1 MASPVQMLK
10 GVVSSISNHLC
21 LIYLYPWVLFH
32 LTGGLPS
39 LLLCSKLVIQNWP
52 QTIGQFPYYA
62 KLLETIVHLDSD
74 PRAPPRSSTQEAIL
88 SATNDWYLTLTS
100 KQELFV
106 CFLIFPR
113 CLTLFL
119 IATFFQWACSPNCQI
134 SPHLVC
140 WQYPIVQWSSVWY

>member
-1 MASPVQMLK
+1 MEPNEPPLDPPLSGPDGICSQMLK

-21 LIYLYPWVLFH
+21 LINLYPWVLFH

-52 QTIGQFPYYA
+52 QTIGQFPCHA

-88 SATNDWYLTLTS
+88 SATNDWYVTLTS

-106 CFLIFPR
+106 CFLTFPR
-113 CLTLFL
+113 HLTL
-119 IATFFQWACSPNCQI
+119 
-134 SPHLVC
+134 PHCNIL
-140 WQYPIVQWSSVWY
+140 SVGVFP